1 MHNSI
6 YVAARHNREFFLVK
20 LAGLFVKIHFVKT
33 KISNRVTRMPTN
45 SSISHNHFK
54 PKTIALAVLAVM
66 VAPNFAYSANK
77 AEVLET
83 DKVEVV
89 GTTPLPSIGTPIN
102 QVPSNVQTGSSNQID
117 QQQSLDLSE
126 YLDNNLGSV
135 NTSNTVANPY
145 QADVQFRGFTASP
158 LLGTPQGLSVYLD
171 GVRVNEPF
179 GDIVNWDLIPANAIA
194 NINLIPGSNP
204 LFGLNT
210 LGGALAVHTKSGA
223 QFPGVKATVY
233 GGSWARRA
241 FEFEAGGENKENNI
255 DYFVAGNIFKENGWR
270 EHSSSDVKQIFGK
283 VGWQNELSDLD
294 LSLALADTMME
305 GTQAV
310 PLSALNEPKKA
321 YTYPDSIGNKM
332 VMLNLK
338 GSHFLTDDKLIA
350 GNVYYRKN
358 RTSGFNSNAASNSS
372 SLNPLDTDNQNVST
386 DTNQHGYGGA
396 FQLTLLNDLAGYKNQ
411 FTAGVSA
418 DFGRTDFTSDSFQ
431 ATVEGHETVTV
442 NPQTLLA
449 NVRLNTKNDYYGV
462 YATDTFS
469 FTDQLFLTFSGRYNL
484 AKIKLAGFSDTAGTI
499 GDLNGNHRYSR
510 FNPAIGFNYNP
521 SNNLGFYGGYNEGM
535 RAATPVELS
544 CADPATP
551 CQLPNSFAADP
562 PLKKVVAKT
571 WEGGVRG
578 KLDKNVSWNAGV
590 YTTQNNDDIQFIA
603 TNAAGTFGF
612 FQNVGKTNRQGL
624 ELGLNGKFNA
634 LTLAANYGFVD
645 ATYES
650 DFTVGSA
657 ANSSK
662 NVLDQ
667 IQVSKGNRIPGIA
680 RHTLKIRA
688 AYDVTPAWNI
698 GTNIVTTSG
707 QFARGDENNQ
717 DVNGRVPG
725 YAVVNLDTHYSI
737 NNNWKLFGKVNN
749 VFDHDYATFG
759 VLGNNI
765 FNGQD
770 EQFRSPAAPR
780 AAWVGVTYEFGTK
793 KFTSA
798 VDNN

>member
-1 MHNSI
+1 MQSTQSHLQLKPLK
-6 YVAARHNREFFLVK
+6 AML
-20 LAGLFVKIHFVKT
+20 LA
-33 KISNRVTRMPTN
+33 
-45 SSISHNHFK
+45 
-54 PKTIALAVLAVM
+54 ALAILAM
-66 VAPNFAYSANK
+66 PQQAAAGNK
-77 AEVLET
+77 AEALET

-102 QVPSNVQTGSSNQID
+102 QVPSNVQTGSSKQIE

-179 GDIVNWDLIPANAIA
+179 GDIVNWDLIPTNAIA

-223 QFPGVKATVY
+223 EFPGFKATLY

-241 FEFEAGGENKENNI
+241 FEFEAGGESKENNL
-255 DYFVAGNIFKENGWR
+255 DYYVAGNIFKENGWR
-270 EHSSSDVKQIFGK
+270 EHSSSDVKQIFSK
-283 VGWQNELSDLD
+283 VGWQNDTSDLD
-294 LSLALADTMME
+294 LSVALADTFLE
-305 GTQAV
+305 GTQTV
-310 PLSALNEPKKA
+310 PLSELNNPKQA
-321 YTYPDSIGNKM
+321 YTYPDSIGNRMAM
-332 VMLNLK
+332 VALK

-358 RTSGFNSNAASNSS
+358 RTSGFNSNANSQAAAGS
-372 SLNPLDTDNQNVST
+372 TNIST
-386 DTNQHGYGGA
+386 DTDQDGYGGT
-396 FQLTLLNDLAGYKNQ
+396 FQLTLLNDLVGHKNQ
-411 FTAGVSA
+411 FTTGASA
-418 DFGRTDFTSDSFQ
+418 DFGRTDFTSDSLV
-431 ATVEGHETVTV
+431 ASVVGHETVTD
-442 NPQTLLA
+442 NPQIPNGT
-449 NVRLNTKNDYYGV
+449 VRLNAKNDYYGL

-469 FTDQLFLTFSGRYNL
+469 FTDQWIMTLSGRYNV
-484 AKIKLAGFSDTAGTI
+484 AKIKLAGFSNDNASASPGGIPDTI
-499 GDLNGNHRYSR
+499 GDLNGSHRYSR

-521 SNNLGFYGGYNEGM
+521 NNNLGFYGGYNEGM
-535 RAATPVELS
+535 RAPTPVELS
-544 CADPATP
+544 CADPAIP
-551 CQLPNSFAADP
+551 CALPNSFAADP
-562 PLKKVVAKT
+562 DLKKVVAKT

-578 KLDKNVSWNAGV
+578 KLDKNFSWSAGA
-590 YTTQNNDDIQFIA
+590 YTTQNDDDIQFIA

-612 FQNVGKTNRQGL
+612 FENVGKTRRQGL
-624 ELGLNGKFNA
+624 ELGLNGKFDA
-634 LTLAANYGFVD
+634 LTLAVNYGFVN

-650 DFTVGSA
+650 DFVVGSA
-657 ANSSK
+657 ANSSQ
-662 NVLDQ
+662 DASHQ

-680 RHTLKIRA
+680 RQTLKLRA
-688 AYDVTPAWNI
+688 AYDVTSAWNI
-698 GTNIVTTSG
+698 GTNVVMASG

-717 DVNGRVPG
+717 DVNGKVPG

-759 VLGNNI
+759 ILGNNI
-765 FNGQD
+765 FTGQD

-780 AAWVGVTYEFGTK
+780 AAWVGVSYEFGTK
-793 KFTSA
+793 KSISA
-798 VDNN
+798 VDTD

>member
-1 MHNSI
+1 MS
-6 YVAARHNREFFLVK
+6 VK
-20 LAGLFVKIHFVKT
+20 SSL
-33 KISNRVTRMPTN
+33 MPN
-45 SSISHNHFK
+45 YFK
-54 PKTIALAVLAVM
+54 PKAITLAVFAVLAM
-66 VAPNFAYSANK
+66 PNLVAAANK
-77 AEVLET
+77 AEALET

-102 QVPSNVQTGSSNQID
+102 QVPSNVQTGSAKSID
-117 QQQSLDLSE
+117 AQQSLDLSE
-126 YLDNNLGSV
+126 YLDSNLGSV

-179 GDIVNWDLIPANAIA
+179 GDIVNWDLIPTNAIA

-223 QFPGVKATVY
+223 EFPGVKATVY

-241 FEFEAGGENKENNI
+241 FEFEAGGESKEKNV
-255 DYFVAGNIFKENGWR
+255 DYYVAGNLFKENGWR

-294 LSLALADTMME
+294 LSIALADTNME

-358 RTSGFNSNAASNSS
+358 RTSGFNSNANSLAAADSSNI
-372 SLNPLDTDNQNVST
+372 TT
-386 DTNQHGYGGA
+386 DTNQDGYGGA
-396 FQLTLLNDLAGYKNQ
+396 FQLTLLNDLAGHKNQ
-411 FTAGVSA
+411 FTAGASA
-418 DFGRTDFTSDSFQ
+418 DFGRTDFTSDSLK
-431 ATVEGHETVTV
+431 ATVIGHETVTDASL
-442 NPQTLLA
+442 TL
-449 NVRLNTKNDYYGV
+449 NGTVRLNTKNDYYGL

-469 FTDQLFLTFSGRYNL
+469 FTDQWHMTLSGRYNVAL
-484 AKIKLAGFSDTAGTI
+484 IKLSGFSDDNAGTV

-562 PLKKVVAKT
+562 DLKKVVAKT

-578 KLDKNVSWNAGV
+578 KLDKNISWNAGV

-624 ELGLNGKFNA
+624 ELGLNGKFDA

-662 NVLDQ
+662 NALNQ

-680 RHTLKIRA
+680 RQTLKIRA
-688 AYDVTPAWNI
+688 AYDLTPSWNL
-698 GTNIVTTSG
+698 GTNIVMASG

-717 DVNGRVPG
+717 DVNGKVPG
-725 YAVVNLDTHYSI
+725 YTVVNLDTHYSI
-737 NNNWKLFGKVNN
+737 NNHWKLFGKVNN

-780 AAWVGVTYEFGTK
+780 AAWVGVSYEFGTK
-793 KFTSA
+793 KSATA
-798 VDNN
+798 VDVD

>member
-1 MHNSI
+1 MQSTQSHLQLKPLK
-6 YVAARHNREFFLVK
+6 AML
-20 LAGLFVKIHFVKT
+20 LA
-33 KISNRVTRMPTN
+33 
-45 SSISHNHFK
+45 
-54 PKTIALAVLAVM
+54 ALAILAM
-66 VAPNFAYSANK
+66 PQQAAAGNK
-77 AEVLET
+77 AEALET

-102 QVPSNVQTGSSNQID
+102 QVPSNVQTGSSKQIE

-179 GDIVNWDLIPANAIA
+179 GDIVNWDLIPTNAIA

-223 QFPGVKATVY
+223 EFPGFKATLY

-241 FEFEAGGENKENNI
+241 FEFEAGGESKENNL
-255 DYFVAGNIFKENGWR
+255 DYYVAGNIFKENGWR
-270 EHSSSDVKQIFGK
+270 EHSSSDVKQIFSK
-283 VGWQNELSDLD
+283 VGWQNDTSDLD
-294 LSLALADTMME
+294 LSVALADTFLE

-310 PLSALNEPKKA
+310 PLSELNNPKQA
-321 YTYPDSIGNKM
+321 YTYPDSIGNRMAM
-332 VMLNLK
+332 VSLK

-358 RTSGFNSNAASNSS
+358 RTSGFNSNANSLAAADSSNI
-372 SLNPLDTDNQNVST
+372 TT
-386 DTNQHGYGGA
+386 DTNQDGYGGA
-396 FQLTLLNDLAGYKNQ
+396 LQMTLLNDLVGHKNQ
-411 FTAGVSA
+411 FTAGASA
-418 DFGRTDFTSDSFQ
+418 DFGRTDFTSDSLE
-431 ATVEGHETVTV
+431 ATVVGRETVTDASLTP
-442 NPQTLLA
+442 NGT
-449 NVRLNTKNDYYGV
+449 VRLNTKNDYYGL

-469 FTDQLFLTFSGRYNL
+469 FTDQWFMTLSGRYNVAL
-484 AKIKLAGFSDTAGTI
+484 IKLSGFSDDNAGNLNSV

-544 CADPATP
+544 CADETRP
-551 CQLPNSFAADP
+551 CSLPNAFAADP
-562 PLKKVVAKT
+562 DLKKVVAKT

-578 KLDKNVSWNAGV
+578 KLANNLSWNAGA
-590 YTTQNNDDIQFIA
+590 YTTENNDDIQFIA
-603 TNAAGTFGF
+603 SGVVPNQGF
-612 FQNVGKTNRQGL
+612 FQNVGRTRRQGL
-624 ELGLNGKFNA
+624 ELGLNGKFDA

-650 DFTVGSA
+650 DFVVGSA
-657 ANSSK
+657 VNSSK
-662 NVLDQ
+662 DAAGQ
-667 IQVSKGNRIPGIA
+667 IQVSKGNHIPGIVS
-680 RHTLKIRA
+680 HTLKLRA
-688 AYDVTPAWNI
+688 AYDVTSAWNI
-698 GTNIVTTSG
+698 GTNVVMASG

-717 DVNGRVPG
+717 DVNGKVPG

-749 VFDHDYATFG
+749 LFNHDYATFG
-759 VLGNNI
+759 ILGNNI

-780 AAWVGVTYEFGTK
+780 ATWVGVTYEFGTK
-793 KFTSA
+793 KSVSA
-798 VDNN
+798 VDTD

>member
-1 MHNSI
+1 MQAKIVN
-6 YVAARHNREFFLVK
+6 FK
-20 LAGLFVKIHFVKT
+20 LNTTHRLMLMAIGLLST
-33 KISNRVTRMPTN
+33 ST
-45 SSISHNHFK
+45 
-54 PKTIALAVLAVM
+54 LAMAE
-66 VAPNFAYSANK
+66 NK
-77 AEVLET
+77 AEALET

-102 QVPSNVQTGSSNQID
+102 QVPSNVQTGSSKQID

-179 GDIVNWDLIPANAIA
+179 GDIVNWDLIPTNAIA

-223 QFPGVKATVY
+223 EFPGYKATVY

-241 FEFEAGGENKENNI
+241 FEFEAGGENKEKNI
-255 DYFVAGNIFKENGWR
+255 DYYVAGNIFKENGWR

-294 LSLALADTMME
+294 LSIALADTFME

-321 YTYPDSIGNKM
+321 YTYPDSIGNEM

-338 GSHFLTDDKLIA
+338 GSQFLTDDKLIA
-350 GNVYYRKN
+350 GNIYYRKN
-358 RTSGFNSNAASNSS
+358 RTGGFNSNANSLAAADSSNI
-372 SLNPLDTDNQNVST
+372 TT
-386 DTNQHGYGGA
+386 DTNQDGYGGA
-396 FQLTLLNDLAGYKNQ
+396 FQLTLLNDLSGHKNQ
-411 FTAGVSA
+411 FTAGASA
-418 DFGRTDFTSDSFQ
+418 DFGRTDFTSDSLE
-431 ATVEGHETVTV
+431 ATVIGHETVTDASLTP
-442 NPQTLLA
+442 NGT
-449 NVRLNTKNDYYGV
+449 VRLNTKNDYYGL

-469 FTDQLFLTFSGRYNL
+469 FTDQWYMTLSGRYNVV
-484 AKIKLAGFSDTAGTI
+484 KIKLAGFSDDNSGTI

-521 SNNLGFYGGYNEGM
+521 NNNLGFYGGYNEGM

-562 PLKKVVAKT
+562 DLKKVVAKT

-578 KLDKNVSWNAGV
+578 KLDKNVSWNAGA
-590 YTTQNNDDIQFIA
+590 YTTQNDDDIQFIA
-603 TNAAGTFGF
+603 SGIVPTQGF
-612 FQNVGKTNRQGL
+612 FQNVGKTRRQGL
-624 ELGLNGKFNA
+624 ELGLNGEFDA

-662 NVLDQ
+662 NALDQ

-688 AYDVTPAWNI
+688 AYDVTSAWNI
-698 GTNIVTTSG
+698 GTNVVMASG

-717 DVNGRVPG
+717 DVNGKVPG

-749 VFDHDYATFG
+749 LFDHDYATFG

-765 FNGQD
+765 FTGND

-793 KFTSA
+793 KSTAA
-798 VDNN
+798 VDVD

>member
-1 MHNSI
+1 MQAKIVNFKLNTTH
-6 YVAARHNREFFLVK
+6 RLVLMAIGLLSTST
-20 LAGLFVKIHFVKT
+20 LA
-33 KISNRVTRMPTN
+33 M
-45 SSISHNHFK
+45 
-54 PKTIALAVLAVM
+54 AE
-66 VAPNFAYSANK
+66 NK
-77 AEVLET
+77 AEALET

-102 QVPSNVQTGSSNQID
+102 QVPSNVQTGSSKQID

-179 GDIVNWDLIPANAIA
+179 GDIVNWDLIPTNAIA

-223 QFPGVKATVY
+223 EFPGYKATVY

-241 FEFEAGGENKENNI
+241 FEFEAGGENKEKNI
-255 DYFVAGNIFKENGWR
+255 DYYVAGNIFKENGWR
-270 EHSSSDVKQIFGK
+270 EHSGSDVKQIFGK

-294 LSLALADTMME
+294 LSIALADTFME

-321 YTYPDSIGNKM
+321 YTYPDSIGNEM

-350 GNVYYRKN
+350 GNMYYRKN
-358 RTSGFNSNAASNSS
+358 RTGGFNSNANSLAAADSSNI
-372 SLNPLDTDNQNVST
+372 TT
-386 DTNQHGYGGA
+386 DTNQDGYGGA
-396 FQLTLLNDLAGYKNQ
+396 FQLTLLNDLSGHKNQ
-411 FTAGVSA
+411 FTAGASA
-418 DFGRTDFTSDSFQ
+418 DFGRTDFTSDSLE
-431 ATVEGHETVTV
+431 ATVIGHETVTDASLTP
-442 NPQTLLA
+442 NGT
-449 NVRLNTKNDYYGV
+449 VRLNTKNDYYGL

-469 FTDQLFLTFSGRYNL
+469 FTDQWHMTLSGRYNV
-484 AKIKLAGFSDTAGTI
+484 AKIKLAGFSDDNAGTI

-521 SNNLGFYGGYNEGM
+521 NNNLGFYGGYNEGM

-562 PLKKVVAKT
+562 DLKKVVAKT

-578 KLDKNVSWNAGV
+578 KLDKNVSWNAGA
-590 YTTQNNDDIQFIA
+590 YTTQNDDDIQFIA
-603 TNAAGTFGF
+603 SGIVPTQGF
-612 FQNVGKTNRQGL
+612 FQNVGKTRRQGL
-624 ELGLNGKFNA
+624 ELGLNGKFDA

-650 DFTVGSA
+650 DFVVGSP
-657 ANSSK
+657 ANSVAIASGA
-662 NVLDQ
+662 ND
-667 IQVSKGNRIPGIA
+667 IQVSKGNHIPGIA
-680 RHTLKIRA
+680 RHTLKLRA
-688 AYDVTPAWNI
+688 AYDVTSAWNV
-698 GTNIVTTSG
+698 GTNVVMTSG

-717 DVNGRVPG
+717 DINGKVPG
-725 YAVVNLDTHYSI
+725 YAVFNLDTHYRF
-737 NNNWKLFGKVNN
+737 NANWSLFGKVNN
-749 VFDHDYATFG
+749 LFDKDYATFG
-759 VLGNNI
+759 VLGGNI
-765 FNGQD
+765 FNLDGGGNPTA

-793 KFTSA
+793 KSAAA
-798 VDNN
+798 VDAD

>member
-1 MHNSI
+1 MQNS
-6 YVAARHNREFFLVK
+6 FK
-20 LAGLFVKIHFVKT
+20 LNIIL
-33 KISNRVTRMPTN
+33 ISILSAYATP
-45 SSISHNHFK
+45 I
-54 PKTIALAVLAVM
+54 LA
-66 VAPNFAYSANK
+66 ANK
-77 AEVLET
+77 AEALET

-89 GTTPLPSIGTPIN
+89 GTTPLPSIGTPIS
-102 QVPSNVQTGSSNQID
+102 QVPSNVQTGSAKSID
-117 QQQSLDLSE
+117 AQQSLDLSE

-135 NTSNTVANPY
+135 NSSNTVANPY
-145 QADVQFRGFTASP
+145 QADVSFRGFTASP

-179 GDIVNWDLIPANAIA
+179 GDIVNWDLIPTNAIA

-223 QFPGVKATVY
+223 EFPGFKATVY

-241 FEFEAGGENKENNI
+241 FEFEAGGADKEKNI
-255 DYFVAGNIFKENGWR
+255 DYYVAGNIFKENGWR

-283 VGWQNELSDLD
+283 VGWQNDTSDLD
-294 LSLALADTMME
+294 LSLALADTLME

-310 PLSALNEPKKA
+310 PLSALSEPAKA

-338 GSHFLTDDKLIA
+338 GSHFLNDEKLIA

-358 RTSGFNSNAASNSS
+358 RTSGFNSNANSLAAADSSNITT
-372 SLNPLDTDNQNVST
+372 DTDQ
-386 DTNQHGYGGA
+386 DGYGGA
-396 FQLTLLNDLAGYKNQ
+396 FQLTLLNDLAGHKNQ
-411 FTAGVSA
+411 FTAGASA
-418 DFGRTDFTSDSFQ
+418 DFGRTDFTSDSLI
-431 ATVEGHETVTV
+431 ATVVGHETVTDAGAV
-442 NPQTLLA
+442 SNGI
-449 NVRLNTKNDYYGV
+449 VRLNTKNDYYGL

-469 FTDQLFLTFSGRYNL
+469 FSDQWVMTLSGRYNV
-484 AKIKLAGFSDTAGTI
+484 AKIKLAGFSVDDTGTQ

-521 SNNLGFYGGYNEGM
+521 SKTLGFYGGYNEGM

-544 CADPATP
+544 CADETRP
-551 CQLPNSFAADP
+551 CALPNAFAADP
-562 PLKKVVAKT
+562 NLQKVVSKT
-571 WEGGVRG
+571 FEGGARG
-578 KLDKNVSWNAGV
+578 KLAGNVDWSAGF
-590 YTTQNNDDIQFIA
+590 YNTENSDDIQFIA
-603 TNAAGTFGF
+603 SGVVPNTGF
-612 FQNVGKTNRQGL
+612 FKNVGATRRRGL
-624 ELGLNGKFNA
+624 ELGLSGKFEA

-645 ATYES
+645 ATYQS
-650 DFTVGSA
+650 DFVVGSQ
-657 ANSSK
+657 ANSSA
-662 NVLDQ
+662 DGAGQ

-680 RHTLKIRA
+680 RQTLKLRA
-688 AYDVTPAWNI
+688 AYDVTPSWNI
-698 GTNIVTTSG
+698 GSNIIVSAG

-717 DVNGRVPG
+717 DVNGKVPG
-725 YAVVNLDTHYSI
+725 YAVVNLDTHYNI

-749 VFDHDYATFG
+749 VFDNQYATFG

-793 KFTSA
+793 KSAAA
-798 VDNN
+798 VDVD

>member
-1 MHNSI
+1 MQS
-6 YVAARHNREFFLVK
+6 
-20 LAGLFVKIHFVKT
+20 T
-33 KISNRVTRMPTN
+33 Q
-45 SSISHNHFK
+45 SHLQLK
-54 PKTIALAVLAVM
+54 PLKAMLLGALAILAM
-66 VAPNFAYSANK
+66 QQQAAAAGNK
-77 AEVLET
+77 AEALET

-102 QVPSNVQTGSSNQID
+102 QVPSNVQTGSSKQIE

-126 YLDNNLGSV
+126 YLDNNLSSV

-179 GDIVNWDLIPANAIA
+179 GDIVNWDLIPTNAIA

-223 QFPGVKATVY
+223 EFPGFKSTVY

-241 FEFEAGGENKENNI
+241 FEFEAGGESKENNL
-255 DYFVAGNIFKENGWR
+255 DYYVAGNIFKENGWR

-283 VGWQNELSDLD
+283 VGWQNDTSDLD
-294 LSLALADTMME
+294 LSVALADTFLE

-310 PLSALNEPKKA
+310 PLSALNEPKAA

-332 VMLNLK
+332 VMINLK

-350 GNVYYRKN
+350 GNMYYRNN
-358 RTSGFNSNAASNSS
+358 RTSGFNSNANSLAAADSSNI
-372 SLNPLDTDNQNVST
+372 TT
-386 DTNQHGYGGA
+386 DTNQDGYGGA
-396 FQLTLLNDLAGYKNQ
+396 IQLTLLNDLIGHKNQ
-411 FTAGVSA
+411 FTAGAST
-418 DFGRTDFTSDSFQ
+418 DFGRTDFTSDSLE
-431 ATVEGHETVTV
+431 ATVIGHETVTDAPFTS
-442 NPQTLLA
+442 NGT
-449 NVRLNTKNDYYGV
+449 VRLNTKNDYYGL

-469 FTDQLFLTFSGRYNL
+469 MTDQWHMTLSGRYNM
-484 AKIKLAGFSDTAGTI
+484 ANIKLSGTSSDPSLI
-499 GDLNGNHRYSR
+499 PVDSDLGEDSPHRYSR

-544 CADPATP
+544 CAKDSRP
-551 CQLPNSFAADP
+551 CALPNAFAADP
-562 PLKKVVAKT
+562 HLEMVVAKT

-578 KLDKNVSWNAGV
+578 KLDKDFSWNAGV
-590 YTTQNNDDIQFIA
+590 YTTENSNDIQFISS
-603 TNAAGTFGF
+603 TTPTLGVFK
-612 FQNVGKTNRQGL
+612 NVGTTSRRGL
-624 ELGLNGKFNA
+624 ELGLNGKFDA
-634 LTLAANYGFVD
+634 MTLAANYGFVD

-650 DFTVGSA
+650 DFVVGSA

-662 NVLDQ
+662 NALDQ
-667 IQVSKGNRIPGIA
+667 IQVSKGNHLPGIA
-680 RHTLKIRA
+680 RHTLKLRA
-688 AYDVTPAWNI
+688 AYDITPSWNF
-698 GTNIVTTSG
+698 GSSIVMASG

-717 DVNGRVPG
+717 DVNGKVPG
-725 YAVVNLDTHYSI
+725 YAVVNLDTHYTI

-749 VFDHDYATFG
+749 LFDHDYATFG
-759 VLGNNI
+759 ILGVNI

-780 AAWVGVTYEFGTK
+780 AAWVGVTYEFDTK
-793 KFTSA
+793 KSVSA
-798 VDNN
+798 VDTD

>member
-1 MHNSI
+1 MPFTS
-6 YVAARHNREFFLVK
+6 YLV
-20 LAGLFVKIHFVKT
+20 
-33 KISNRVTRMPTN
+33 PT
-45 SSISHNHFK
+45 HFK
-54 PKTIALAVLAVM
+54 PKAITLAVFAALVM
-66 VAPNFAYSANK
+66 PNLVEAANK
-77 AEVLET
+77 AEALET
-83 DKVEVV
+83 EKVEVV
-89 GTTPLPSIGTPIN
+89 GTTPLPSIGTPVN
-102 QVPSNVQTGSSNQID
+102 QVPSNVQTGSAKSID
-117 QQQSLDLSE
+117 AQQSLDLSE

-135 NTSNTVANPY
+135 NSSNTVANPY

-179 GDIVNWDLIPANAIA
+179 GDIVNWDLIPTNAIA

-223 QFPGVKATVY
+223 EFPGYKATVY

-241 FEFEAGGENKENNI
+241 FEFEAGGENKEKNI
-255 DYFVAGNIFKENGWR
+255 DYYVAGNIFKESGWR

-283 VGWQNELSDLD
+283 VGWQNDTSDLD

-310 PLSALNEPKKA
+310 PLSALSEPKKA

-372 SLNPLDTDNQNVST
+372 SADPLDPDNQNVTTET
-386 DTNQHGYGGA
+386 DQDGYGGA
-396 FQLTLLNDLAGYKNQ
+396 FQLTLLNDLAGHKNQ
-411 FTAGVSA
+411 FTAGASA

-449 NVRLNTKNDYYGV
+449 KVRLNTKNDYYGL

-469 FTDQLFLTFSGRYNL
+469 VNDKLHLTLSGRYNV

-562 PLKKVVAKT
+562 DLKKVVAKT

-578 KLDKNVSWNAGV
+578 KLANNLSWNAGI
-590 YTTQNNDDIQFIA
+590 YTTENKDDIQFIA
-603 TNAAGTFGF
+603 SGIVPTQGF

-624 ELGLNGKFNA
+624 ELGLNGKFDA

-662 NVLDQ
+662 NALDQ

-688 AYDVTPAWNI
+688 AYDLTPSWNL
-698 GTNIVTTSG
+698 GTNIVMASG

-717 DVNGRVPG
+717 DVNGKVPG
-725 YAVVNLDTHYSI
+725 YAVVNLDTHYNI
-737 NNNWKLFGKVNN
+737 NKNWKLFGKVNN
-749 VFDHDYATFG
+749 VFDNEYATFG

-793 KFTSA
+793 KSA
-798 VDNN
+798 SALDVD